1 MMNFSRD
8 PNLAEQQMNAVIFYM
23 VAFGYIDGDFD
34 QSERVYIKDTIRK
47 MVESRASTVLSDQN
61 PAKTNII
68 NRFTKHFNET
78 FEQTDQ
84 MIVSWQSEVVAKDE
98 NNQEFVLAKLRLKS
112 FEIFKKFDLKN
123 QRALLATVDELIRA
137 DGKIHP
143 EEKKFRDEIEL
154 LLLETKDDV
163 DIPVNFEANNIAIEH
178 MGTLL
183 STQDDHPFF
192 DSEEHYSIEP
202 TKIRTQS
209 QLDKDLICNVMDLI
223 AAKQQR
229 GKGKLTGKKSVG
241 ELKETSAFWDQHVI
255 WQPIKKNTNY
265 ECIVLGDLH
274 GCYSCLK
281 AALLQSNFFSKVEA
295 YKNDPINNPNPQLI
309 LLGDY
314 IDRGRFSY
322 NGVLRTVMQLFLAAP
337 EHVIPLR
344 GNHEYYVE
352 FKGRIYGGVKP
363 AEAINSL
370 VGHMPDSMFVLYMK
384 LFESLPNALLFGQ
397 HLFVHAGI
405 PRDSAIKSRWK
416 DLSSLNDP
424 GIRFQM
430 LWSDPAEVDRVPDEL
445 QAQNARFPFG
455 KKQFESFMN
464 LLGTHSM
471 IRGHEKHLEGFKT
484 TYNDSP
490 YKLLNIFSSGGEFNE
505 DVPKDSSYRNVTPM
519 ALTMHVNRDETR
531 VLPWKIDYQRF
542 NSPKRNRFF
551 ASPPEIMHKA

>member
-1 MMNFSRD
+1 MNFSRD

-34 QSERVYIKDTIRK
+34 QSEKNYIKNTIRD
-47 MVESRASTVLSDQN
+47 MVESHASAVLADEN
-61 PAKTNII
+61 PAKVNIV
-68 NRFTKHFNET
+68 NRFTKHFNEV

-84 MIVSWQSEVVAKDE
+84 MIAGWKSEVVADGEE
-98 NNQEFVLAKLRLKS
+98 NDEFVLAKLRLKS
-112 FEIFKKFDLKN
+112 FEIFKKFDATN
-123 QRALLATVDELIRA
+123 QQALLETVEELIKA

-143 EEKKFRDEIEL
+143 AEQKFRDDIENL
-154 LLLETKDDV
+154 LSQTKDDQ
-163 DIPVNFEANNIAIEH
+163 DIPIHCESNNIAIENI
-178 MGTLL
+178 GTL
-183 STQDDHPFF
+183 SPPKDDHPFF

-202 TKIRTQS
+202 TKLKGQS
-209 QLDKDLICNVMDLI
+209 QMDKELICNVMDLI
-223 AAKQQR
+223 NEKQKTGHDKLS
-229 GKGKLTGKKSVG
+229 GKTSVADL
-241 ELKETSAFWDQHVI
+241 ENTPTFWDNHII
-255 WQPIKKNTNY
+255 WQPTEKDKKY

-281 AALLQSNFFSKVEA
+281 AALMQSQFFAKVEA
-295 YKNDPINNPNPQLI
+295 YKLDPVKNPNPKLI

-352 FKGRIYGGVKP
+352 YNGRIYGGVKP

-405 PRDSAIKSRWK
+405 PRDSLIKSRWK

-424 GIRFQM
+424 DIRFQM
-430 LWSDPAEVDRVPDEL
+430 LWSDPADVDRVPDEL

-455 KKQFESFMN
+455 QKQFEKFMN

-471 IRGHEKHLEGFKT
+471 IRGHEKHLSGFKT
-484 TYNDSP
+484 TYDNSP
-490 YKLLNIFSSGGEFNE
+490 YKLINIFSSGGEFNE
-505 DVPKDSSYRNVTPM
+505 DVPKDSSYRSVTPM
-519 ALTMHVNRDETR
+519 ALTMHIHGDETR
-531 VLPWKIDYQRF
+531 VLPWKIDYQSF

-551 ASPPEIMHKA
+551 ASQPEIQHKA